1 MNSLKEKFG
10 LSTDKGMDY
19 QAVLYL
25 AMGAITTMESGTER
39 TILMLACFGCLAA
52 VAFFTRG
59 SAKKT
64 ETIDHEEPIEEVIDR
79 GRE

>member
-1 MNSLKEKFG
+1 MNPLKEKFG

-19 QAVLYL
+19 QAILYL

-39 TILMLACFGCLAA
+39 TVLMLSCFACLAI

-59 SAKKT
+59 SKQKT
-64 ETIDHEEPIEEVIDR
+64 EMIDHEEPIEDVIDR